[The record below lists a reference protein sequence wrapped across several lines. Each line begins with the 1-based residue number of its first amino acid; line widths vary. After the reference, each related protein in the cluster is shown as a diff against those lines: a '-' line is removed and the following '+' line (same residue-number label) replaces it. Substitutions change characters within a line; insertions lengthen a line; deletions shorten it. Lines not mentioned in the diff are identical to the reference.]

1 MSTLI
6 SQYYPHSRH
15 VSLLALLALG
25 AVLSG
30 CSNSDE
36 QEVRAWMKQVDAQAR
51 VAVPPLAEPKNFIP
65 FAYAQS
71 GVVDPFNPNKL
82 LDELARSNAR
92 EGKGLKPDL
101 ERRKEYLEG
110 FPLDTMKMVGT
121 IQQRGVYHA
130 ILQIDR
136 SVHHVVVGQHL
147 GQNFGLVTGINDS
160 TVVIRE
166 IVQDAAGDWVERI
179 SKLELQESKETSK

>member
-1 MSTLI
+1 MNPRITSSHL
-6 SQYYPHSRH
+6 SKPL
-15 VSLLALLALG
+15 VLLALG
-25 AVLSG
+25 LLLAG
-30 CSNSDE
+30 CGNSDE

-65 FAYAQS
+65 FAYGQS
-71 GVVDPFNPNKL
+71 GTVDPFNPNKL
-82 LDELARSNAR
+82 LDELARSSAR
-92 EGKGLKPDL
+92 EGKGLKPDM

-136 SVHHVVVGQHL
+136 SVHHVVAGQHL
-147 GQNFGLVTGINDS
+147 GQNFGLITSINDS
-160 TVVIRE
+160 TVVIKE